1 MEFSASAAFAAG
13 GVPGE
18 SVTLVETELV
28 GSGHSTVVKDLVS
41 MHRSSPPGAD
51 RPAHQPRRG
60 DPGNLRR
67 DRRCR
72 WRLDLSDHPLA
83 ARGPVGRWRRGR
95 LSILVCLTCAGWPV
109 PTTPRS
115 DTHKRTAK
123 RPTTRSPEGW
133 NRGSQWGWCYIHARA
148 V

>member
-67 DRRCR
+67 ARRCR

-95 LSILVCLTCAGWPV
+95 LSILVCLTCGWV
-109 PTTPRS
+109 ACS
-115 DTHKRTAK
+115 ND
-123 RPTTRSPEGW
+123 SPQ
-133 NRGSQWGWCYIHARA
+133 RHAQADRQKTDHPIA
-148 V
+148 